1 MNTHIYSPSSARTTH
16 RPESDMYTPNN
27 VGLRFGI
34 KLKPR
39 PINLNL
45 SPEDMP
51 ARPPNSR
58 QSPHKSPHPVLRWF
72 GQSSDKTATQTPESR
87 PLSRSATPLQNL
99 LDALNSPLPTP
110 SATTLQLPPKAVPPS
125 TPLSNSPPFLRSL
138 TRVTLPV
145 TSLSNPTPAARP
157 FDPPDDPQSPGAP
170 IFLQHSHPDRTSL
183 DSLRSLRDRSSGS
196 SVRLAKPSASTP
208 SFLFG
213 TSSVP
218 SWRSFHTDSKE
229 VNDRLLSEEDR
240 APTVE
245 EEQRNIRKKC
255 A

>member
-34 KLKPR
+34 TLKPR

-99 LDALNSPLPTP
+99 
-110 SATTLQLPPKAVPPS
+110 
-125 TPLSNSPPFLRSL
+125 
-138 TRVTLPV
+138 
-145 TSLSNPTPAARP
+145 
-157 FDPPDDPQSPGAP
+157 
-170 IFLQHSHPDRTSL
+170 
-183 DSLRSLRDRSSGS
+183 
-196 SVRLAKPSASTP
+196 
-208 SFLFG
+208 
-213 TSSVP
+213 
-218 SWRSFHTDSKE
+218 
-229 VNDRLLSEEDR
+229 
-240 APTVE
+240 
-245 EEQRNIRKKC
+245 
-255 A
+255 